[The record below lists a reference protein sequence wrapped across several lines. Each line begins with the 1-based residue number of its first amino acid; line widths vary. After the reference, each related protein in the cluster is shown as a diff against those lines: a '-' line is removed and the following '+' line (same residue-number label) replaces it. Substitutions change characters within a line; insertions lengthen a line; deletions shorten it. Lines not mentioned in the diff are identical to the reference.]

1 MNKIALLLF
10 CGSFFAL
17 HGNSQVRTHL
27 FAGPQV
33 SSVSYKVGNEK
44 QKASFKPGFQAGVG
58 LKVPF
63 DNQLYFAPSVFYSL
77 KGYKVTLDN
86 GAFPPDTSAIN
97 NNVTV
102 HAVEVGFLLHL
113 ELSKSTNHLFLRA
126 GPSLDFALVGREKFD
141 KKNGGGTVNRPMK
154 FGFGDYG
161 RYLASGIAQFGFET
175 PRYYIMAQYH
185 GTLGSISNADDG
197 PKIKHRVVGLSAG
210 FYLN

>member
-1 MNKIALLLF
+1 MKKIALLLF
-10 CGSFFAL
+10 CGSILAL
-17 HGNSQVRTHL
+17 QGNSQVRTYL
-27 FAGPQV
+27 FAGPQF
-33 SSVSYKVGNEK
+33 SSASYKVGDEK

-63 DNQLYFAPSVFYSL
+63 DNQLYFAPTVFYSL

-97 NNVTV
+97 NNVSV
-102 HAVEVGFLLHL
+102 HAVEIGFLLHL

-141 KKNGGGTVNRPMK
+141 KRNGGGSVNRPMK

-161 RYLASGIAQFGFET
+161 RYLASGIVQFGYET

-197 PKIKHRVVGLSAG
+197 PKIKHRVMGLSAG